1 MLINN
6 IRQTLS
12 TQFIRNVGWLGG
24 AELANRIFRLGTT
37 FTLARMFSPYD
48 YGLVAVILTTNE
60 FANVVTLKSGISS
73 KIIQADEQNLKVI
86 CNTSYWLNWIVCI
99 FMFILQCMAA
109 FPIAW
114 FYGNNRIILPICFSS
129 LVYLMLP
136 LFMVQCALIQR
147 ENRLNIIALCN
158 ITQSLSINILTIT
171 LAILGLGV
179 WSVILPIVITTP
191 IWIVINNRNH
201 KWQPP
206 KSFQLKQWQEILCFS
221 KDILGVEFLNKL
233 RSNIDYLIV
242 GRFLSIDALGI
253 YYFAFNAGLGIS
265 LNVVN
270 AFTTALFPHLCEVRE
285 DFKQM
290 RSRYF
295 SSLKSTA
302 TFVIPLILLQSSLA
316 PLYVPFIFGQ
326 KWVTAIPVLILIC
339 LSALSL
345 PLYNATSLL
354 INAVGKTH
362 INLYFNLI
370 YTLLFAVFLLFAVKW
385 GIFWIAVTV
394 LVCQLVIQGAFSI
407 WAIKYIF
414 TRPPNFYMSNKQY

>member
-12 TQFIRNVGWLGG
+12 TKFIRNVGWLGG

-99 FMFILQCMAA
+99 FMFILQCTAA
-109 FPIAW
+109 FPIAL
-114 FYGNNRIILPICFSS
+114 FYGNNRIILPICFSA

-136 LFMVQCALIQR
+136 FFMVQCALIQR

-158 ITQSLSINILTIT
+158 IIQSLSINILTIT

-206 KSFQLKQWQEILCFS
+206 KSFQLEQWQEILYFS

-242 GRFLSIDALGI
+242 G
-253 YYFAFNAGLGIS
+253 
-265 LNVVN
+265 
-270 AFTTALFPHLCEVRE
+270 
-285 DFKQM
+285 
-290 RSRYF
+290 
-295 SSLKSTA
+295 
-302 TFVIPLILLQSSLA
+302 
-316 PLYVPFIFGQ
+316 
-326 KWVTAIPVLILIC
+326 
-339 LSALSL
+339 
-345 PLYNATSLL
+345 
-354 INAVGKTH
+354 
-362 INLYFNLI
+362 
-370 YTLLFAVFLLFAVKW
+370 VF
-385 GIFWIAVTV
+385 
-394 LVCQLVIQGAFSI
+394 
-407 WAIKYIF
+407 
-414 TRPPNFYMSNKQY
+414 